1 MKNDMFERFK
11 KRYDEVLEKRCTKNT
26 LDTSFLTS
34 LRSNKLYGLPDDFDI
49 LDFIER
55 HDKKDKLT
63 YKIGYNLE
71 RVIMYDDFV
80 REVCA
85 ECRRNIWFFI
95 RLFIPSFLKSNDR
108 KDKDF
113 ELNFGI
119 VSLIYYYEKDINC
132 ILCNPRQTWQS
143 TILSFL
149 AAHTKLFKKNE
160 YDFIS
165 FSRDSMLTMNIE
177 KIINLIPI
185 SMIRCINDMNDKSY
199 NKPNKYLC
207 IFCEDFEFLD
217 FKTIIHTGSERNNK
231 VLLFGCGVVNKNLT
245 IQDIEFIESNTKD
258 VIDDYEFAFPHNYL
272 CNHIKPEHLSLE
284 LPIFRVLFDTYSFF
298 TDIEI
303 NKFRCMFNN
312 EDILNSEI
320 FRIRPVKKERI
331 KVNIEET
338 LCRTIEIDRP
348 TDMSDDE
355 AVEYAENYVISEYK
369 NGNIALSSDDKTGI
383 VQVQTDYK
391 DISTGWHEVH

>member
-49 LDFIER
+49 FDFIER

-132 ILCNPRQTWQS
+132 ILCNPRQTGQS

-149 AAHTKLFKKNE
+149 AAHTKLFNE
-160 YDFIS
+160 NDECEYKSVIS
-165 FSRDSMLTMNIE
+165 KLTSHVE
-177 KIINLIPI
+177 KIINSIPF
-185 SMIRCINDMNDKSY
+185 SMIKCIKGINDNSY
-199 NKPNKYLC
+199 NETDRHLYV
-207 IFCEDFEFLD
+207 FCCDFEFLD
-217 FKTIIHTGSERNNK
+217 FETIINNAIK
-231 VLLFGCGVVNKNLT
+231 RDKKIHLFACGVVNKNLSNHS
-245 IQDIEFIESNTKD
+245 IKYLESITKD
-258 VIDDYEFAFPHNYL
+258 VIDDYEFSFLYDYL
-272 CNHIKPEHLSLE
+272 CNYGNYEQLCLKF
-284 LPIFRVLFDTYSFF
+284 PIFRIFFDTSSFF
-298 TDIEI
+298 SDDEI
-303 NKFRCMFNN
+303 NKFRCLLYD

-320 FRIRPVKKERI
+320 FRIRPAKKERI

-348 TDMSDDE
+348 KDMTDDE

-369 NGNIALSSDDKTGI
+369 NGNIALSSGDKTGI
-383 VQVQTDYK
+383 VQIQTDYK
-391 DISTGWHEVH
+391 DISTGWYEVH